1 MGGATK
7 VTKMKSNRTFTRNH
21 QFAILLVRH
30 LGVNGAIQACYS
42 NQWYGVL
49 RAIEEQNGECGSA
62 A

>member
-1 MGGATK
+1 MSDASK
-7 VTKMKSNRTFTRNH
+7 VRPGPTFTRNH
-21 QFAILLVRH
+21 QLAILLVRH

-49 RAIEEQNGECGSA
+49 RAIEEQNGDCGSA